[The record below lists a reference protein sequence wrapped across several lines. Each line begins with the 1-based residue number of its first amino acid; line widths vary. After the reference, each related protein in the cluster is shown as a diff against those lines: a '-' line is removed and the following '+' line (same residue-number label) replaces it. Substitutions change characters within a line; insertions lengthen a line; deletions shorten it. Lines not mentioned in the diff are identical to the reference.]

1 MENLGRWLRFW
12 GKGDSKEEFVDV
24 QELWVFDDWD
34 SDVLD
39 LPKGAELGIL
49 VLVVLQSSSVSS
61 KMEEFIE
68 DAEEL
73 EREFECPEV
82 EYVEEFE
89 EVDT

>member
-1 MENLGRWLRFW
+1 MENLGRCVRFW
-12 GKGDSKEEFVDV
+12 GKGDSKEECVDV
-24 QELWVFDDWD
+24 QELWVFDDCD

-39 LPKGAELGIL
+39 LPKGTELGIL
-49 VLVVLQSSSVSS
+49 VLVVVVVLQSSSVSS

-82 EYVEEFE
+82 E
-89 EVDT
+89 